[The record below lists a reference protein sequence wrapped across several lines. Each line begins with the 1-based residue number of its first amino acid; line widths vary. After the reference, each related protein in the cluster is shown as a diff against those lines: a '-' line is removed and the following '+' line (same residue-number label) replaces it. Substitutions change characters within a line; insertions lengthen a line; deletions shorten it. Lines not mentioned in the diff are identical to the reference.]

1 MSNSSNKMF
10 LVGDVRFTD
19 ESESIFISDESDT
32 AIDFLLKLQD
42 IMEEFG
48 VVKIDV
54 SIDAFKFLSI
64 KNKSNNN

>member
-1 MSNSSNKMF
+1 MSNLSNKMF

-19 ESESIFISDESDT
+19 EAEAIFINDESDT
-32 AIDFLLKLQD
+32 AMDFLLKLQD

-54 SIDAFKFLSI
+54 SMDAFKFLSI